1 MSAAAGDEASA
12 RVSVTAVRVRMFM
25 GADTLRWVTG
35 KMVCNGVTI
44 TDSADPANR
53 AEQTV

>member
-1 MSAAAGDEASA
+1 MSAATDDEARA
-12 RVSVTAVRVRMFM
+12 RVSATAVRVRRFM
-25 GADTLRWVTG
+25 GADTLQWVTG